1 MNYTVERGNLAQ
13 GEAEAYIHMLREQHP
28 DQIIKN
34 VTFKVDGEYVD
45 VSYTYDMVP
54 FDRIRRIT
62 GYLVGSLDRFNNAKH
77 AEVLDRVEHSV
88 NGY

>member
-1 MNYTVERGNLAQ
+1 MNYTVERGTLAQ
-13 GEAEAYIHMLREQHP
+13 GEAEAYIRMLREQHP
-28 DQIIKN
+28 DLIIKN

-62 GYLVGSLDRFNNAKH
+62 GYLVGSLDRFNNAKR